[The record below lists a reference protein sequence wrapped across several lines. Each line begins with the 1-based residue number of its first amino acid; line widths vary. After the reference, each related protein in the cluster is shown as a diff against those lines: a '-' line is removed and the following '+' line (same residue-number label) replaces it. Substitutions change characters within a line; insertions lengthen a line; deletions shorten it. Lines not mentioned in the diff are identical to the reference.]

1 MTTYFKS
8 NRFSLFVSIIV
19 FVAIACNNKTEEKG
33 TEKKDTTTTTD
44 TTRSTPPTNQ
54 ARSGFTGVTLNLL
67 FTDATSFKN
76 LPNNK
81 RMFFVLTYISPD
93 IATLSGWA
101 TSNGDFTNNPD
112 IILTKGIS
120 VILDQD
126 TTYVGNVK
134 LSKDE
139 VRDVKQAIADHH
151 ANYVLFYPTSSTLYP
166 NHLAYDVR
174 VTVDDPAL
182 VAKPVTF
189 LTGVVA
195 NPSPPKGAN

>member
-8 NRFSLFVSIIV
+8 NRLLFLSIIV
-19 FVAIACNNKTEEKG
+19 SLAIACNNKTEEKG

-44 TTRSTPPTNQ
+44 TTRSTAPTNQ
-54 ARSGFTGVTLNLL
+54 ARPGFTGVTLNILY
-67 FTDATSFKN
+67 TDATSFKN
-76 LPNNK
+76 LPDNK
-81 RMFFVLTYISPD
+81 RIFFVLTYINPD

-101 TSNGDFTNNPD
+101 TSNGDFTNDPD
-112 IILTKGIS
+112 IRLTKGIS

-134 LSKDE
+134 LSKND

-151 ANYVLFYPTSSTLYP
+151 ANYVLFVPTSSALYP
-166 NHLAYDVR
+166 NHLAYDIK

-182 VAKPVTF
+182 VAQPVTF
-189 LTGVVA
+189 LTGVIA